1 MITLSRCKKNNMQ
14 EKDSQLLPCFRFFF
28 KKIQFIVFLVFLHQ
42 TQILNVLIIGGKCY
56 FFLFFQFFELINLFL
71 TALNLCCCSKPF
83 SDCREQGLLSS
94 RSARVSHCGDF
105 SCCGAQAPEHELSSC
120 CALGL
125 VAPRHV
131 ESSQTN
137 QGLNYVPCIGRWT
150 LNHWTES
157 SSIF

>member
-1 MITLSRCKKNNMQ
+1 MFQI
-14 EKDSQLLPCFRFFF
+14 FF
-28 KKIQFIVFLVFLHQ
+28 KKNSVYCFPGVPASNLDSQCINNRRKML
-42 TQILNVLIIGGKCY
+42 

-71 TALNLCCCSKPF
+71 TALDLCCCSKPF

-137 QGLNYVPCIGRWT
+137 QGLNHVPCIGRWT

-157 SSIF
+157 SSIFWMCKKKSFSNN